1 MEPISGEHSVLE
13 NKEGLLKIVTF
24 PEKILLGPVRPIE
37 DINGELQKIIDA
49 MARTMYHAPGVGLAA
64 NQVGLDRRLLVYDI
78 QPKEEKP
85 ELFVLINPI
94 IMEQEGEILS
104 EGEGCLSVPDYR
116 SDVKRFER
124 ILVQAFD
131 REGNPVRIHAEG
143 FHAIVLQHEIDH
155 LNGVLFIDRI
165 SALKRALYKKRVL
178 KKLKQDRN
186 P

>member
-1 MEPISGEHSVLE
+1 MGKTSGEDIALE
-13 NKEGLLKIVTF
+13 NKDGLLKIITF
-24 PEKILLGPVRPIE
+24 PEKMLLQPVKLVEEI
-37 DINGELQKIIDA
+37 DGELQKAIDA
-49 MARTMYHAPGVGLAA
+49 MSRTMYHAPGVGLAA

-85 ELFVLINPI
+85 ELVALINPRI
-94 IMEQEGEILS
+94 IEQEGEILS

-124 ILVQAFD
+124 ILVEAYD

-165 SALKRALYKKRVL
+165 SVLKRGLYKKRIM